1 MDNSPLLLSHQFHVC
16 KKFQLSA
23 NDMLMVDEEQL
34 GNLRFKNKKCCVAI
48 TSKSCFIYQ
57 ITESKSDIQVLS
69 SFSVESLIG
78 AHSSPSRNEWD
89 LNIYLYIPR
98 QSSCCSSQKENE
110 INRKRHIVTIA
121 FHFDKK
127 VNEKVCVNWM
137 NCLRILSLGEIPPSV
152 GINNSDGDG
161 DVHTVDS
168 PRQRKFLIVVNPV
181 SGKGTAMNVWNTV
194 TKPMLDEAAI
204 SYNLVKT
211 THANHARFNL
221 LIINI
226 FFPMKKWCIN
236 AFYRQMMTSMTVEEQ
251 MQYEA
256 VLVIGGDG
264 MLFEVVNGISDRVLL
279 LDSSV
284 DGDIPKNESTFSSL
298 LPTSTSPAPS
308 SLTSISLSEAQK
320 LREYFSAV
328 NFAHIPGGT
337 GNGMV
342 KTILFE
348 SGHAYSAT
356 NATFVAIKG
365 KPRSVDLT
373 CVQTKSGLRLTSFLA
388 LSVGLISDID
398 ILSESMRW
406 MGEVNRKRIT

>member
-1 MDNSPLLLSHQFHVC
+1 
-16 KKFQLSA
+16 
-23 NDMLMVDEEQL
+23 ML
-34 GNLRFKNKKCCVAI
+34 
-48 TSKSCFIYQ
+48 
-57 ITESKSDIQVLS
+57 
-69 SFSVESLIG
+69 
-78 AHSSPSRNEWD
+78 
-89 LNIYLYIPR
+89 
-98 QSSCCSSQKENE
+98 
-110 INRKRHIVTIA
+110 
-121 FHFDKK
+121 
-127 VNEKVCVNWM
+127 
-137 NCLRILSLGEIPPSV
+137 
-152 GINNSDGDG
+152 
-161 DVHTVDS
+161 
-168 PRQRKFLIVVNPV
+168 
-181 SGKGTAMNVWNTV
+181 
-194 TKPMLDEAAI
+194 
-204 SYNLVKT
+204 
-211 THANHARFNL
+211 
-221 LIINI
+221 
-226 FFPMKKWCIN
+226 
-236 AFYRQMMTSMTVEEQ
+236 TSMTVEEQ